1 LPVQAAAA
9 AEIRTRDRATE
20 LRTSKGALTFA
31 AATAAELLA
40 LRKLLA
46 LGAAGLLLSQG
57 MTIAVAAA
65 CRGLTLLTGEPAAM
79 AVTASLLRKGTGL
92 LVTTAMTVTTA
103 AAGEGAGLLVSTAKS
118 AGLLTTAVTVAST
131 ATGEHRAEAAAA
143 AMTMAAA
150 GTASATYKRGS
161 TAATVAVTTATSAAV
176 AMMTTATATA
186 RRAAAVGIT
195 TATATATG
203 MRIASAATMAAS
215 GPCACRGCNRQ
226 SSDARGENQPGHWN
240 ISFRTEETVR
250 STHRSIL

>member
-1 LPVQAAAA
+1 V
-9 AEIRTRDRATE
+9 
-20 LRTSKGALTFA
+20 
-31 AATAAELLA
+31 TAA
-40 LRKLLA
+40 
-46 LGAAGLLLSQG
+46 
-57 MTIAVAAA
+57 
-65 CRGLTLLTGEPAAM
+65 
-79 AVTASLLRKGTGL
+79 
-92 LVTTAMTVTTA
+92 
-103 AAGEGAGLLVSTAKS
+103 STSAKS
-118 AGLLTTAVTVAST
+118 AGLLTTAVTVAP
-131 ATGEHRAEAAAA
+131 AAPTGERRAEAVRAAA

-150 GTASATYKRGS
+150 TADEGRSSA
-161 TAATVAVTTATSAAV
+161 TAATVAVTTAT
-176 AMMTTATATA
+176 ATANC